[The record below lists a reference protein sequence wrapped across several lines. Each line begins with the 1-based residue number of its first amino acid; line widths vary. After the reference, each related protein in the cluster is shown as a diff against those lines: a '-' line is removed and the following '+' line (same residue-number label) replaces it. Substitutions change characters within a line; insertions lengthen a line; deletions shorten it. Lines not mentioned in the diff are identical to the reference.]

1 MRMTDPD
8 PAIEPDNHV
17 EHEHRVTVLEL
28 FFDLVF
34 VFAITQVT
42 GFLAADATVAGLG
55 RGAMLIAAL
64 WWAWAAYSWLTNTLD
79 AEGTAPR
86 VTVFA
91 AMAAMLIVSLAVPRA
106 FGEDAARFATAY
118 MIVRVLQV
126 LLYYLATRG
135 DADLRGGVLR
145 LAPLFLVGSIVL
157 MIGAFASGPARVVLW
172 AVALCIDYSGP
183 LLAGPGGWRVHP
195 GHFVERHGLI
205 VIIALGEAIVSI
217 GVGVAGLP
225 LDPMILG
232 PALLAVVISGALWWA
247 YFDLVAIEAELRL
260 VRARG
265 REQVAL
271 ARDCYTYL
279 HMPMVAG
286 VVFLALGVKKAVAHA
301 EDALGL
307 VPSAALYGGAA
318 LYFAAHVLF
327 RLRAIGSLSRPRML
341 VAAALA
347 ASAAVGTRV
356 PAIASLGL
364 VAGLCIALVAW
375 ETLAYREW
383 RERVR
388 RERELGQP

>member
-1 MRMTDPD
+1 MPTTDPTAGG
-8 PAIEPDNHV
+8 PPDHHV

-42 GFLAADATVAGLG
+42 GFLAADLTVAGLA

-79 AEGTAPR
+79 ADDPAPR

-106 FGEDAARFATAY
+106 FGEDAVRFASAY
-118 MIVRVLQV
+118 LVVRILQV
-126 LLYYLATRG
+126 LLYYLATRA
-135 DADLRGGVLR
+135 DAELRGGVVR
-145 LAPLFLVGSIVL
+145 LAPLFLVGSIMLLV
-157 MIGAFASGPARVVLW
+157 GAFASGAVRVLLW
-172 AVALCIDYSGP
+172 AAALCIDYSGP
-183 LLAGPGGWRVHP
+183 LLAGPRGWRVHV

-232 PALLAVVISGALWWA
+232 PALLAVAISGALWWA

-260 VRARG
+260 LRARG

-271 ARDCYTYL
+271 ARDAYTYL

-286 VVFLALGVKKAVAHA
+286 VVLVALGVKKAVAHA
-301 EDALGL
+301 EDALAL
-307 VPSAALYGGAA
+307 VPSVALFGGAA

-327 RLRAIGSLSRPRML
+327 RLRTIGSLSRPRLL
-341 VAAALA
+341 VALALA
-347 ASAAVGTRV
+347 TGAAVGPRV

-364 VAGLCIALVAW
+364 VAGLCIAVVVW
-375 ETLAYREW
+375 ETVVHREW

-388 RERELGQP
+388 RERGQA